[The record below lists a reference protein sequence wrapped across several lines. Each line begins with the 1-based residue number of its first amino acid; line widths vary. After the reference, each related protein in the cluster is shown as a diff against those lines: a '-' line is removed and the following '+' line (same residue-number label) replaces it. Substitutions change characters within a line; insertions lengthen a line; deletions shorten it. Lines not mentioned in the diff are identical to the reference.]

1 MTFNWSDFFS
11 SLVNIVLIPAIIY
24 VVKYLVDFFKTWV
37 EDKLTTLQDST
48 AEKYLKEINDIVAQ
62 AVMCT
67 TQTYVDALKAQGKFD
82 SEAQKEAFRRTKETV
97 LSLLAGEAMGFIED
111 LYGDANLWLETK
123 IEQTVKEQKAV

>member
-1 MTFNWSDFFS
+1 MTFNWPDFFS

-48 AEKYLKEINDIVAQ
+48 AEKYLKEINDIIAQ

-67 TQTYVDALKAQGKFD
+67 TQTYVDALKAQGSFD